1 MFTQMGKRKYDLKK
15 RAQQQEQT
23 RQRIVE
29 AAMAL
34 HEELGPRG
42 TTISAV
48 AERAGVQ
55 RLTVYRHFADDTAL
69 FQACSMHWLA
79 LNPLPDMSDW
89 SDQGEPEGRTR
100 TALQALFRYYRKTE
114 AMWTRVYQDLEKT
127 PSLQEQVA
135 KVEDYRVGIRNDL
148 LRVWKPRDN
157 QQRDVRVT
165 LDHCLQFATWQSL
178 KEQGVSDKAMASLMM
193 RWISAVME

>member
-29 AAMAL
+29 AATEL
-34 HEELGPRG
+34 HQELGPRS

-55 RLTVYRHFADDTAL
+55 RLTVYRHFENETAL
-69 FQACSMHWLA
+69 FQACLSHWLE
-79 LNPLPDMSDW
+79 LNPPPDPHDW
-89 SDQGEPEGRTR
+89 SEVSSPEEHTR
-100 TALQALFRYYRKTE
+100 VALQAMFRYYRKTE
-114 AMWTRVYQDLEKT
+114 AMWTRVYQDLEET
-127 PSLQEQVA
+127 PALQEQMAGVA
-135 KVEDYRVGIRNDL
+135 EYLLQVRNDL
-148 LRVWKPRDN
+148 LRAWKPQGSQR
-157 QQRDVRVT
+157 RDVRVT
-165 LDHCLQFATWQSL
+165 LDHCLRFATWQSL
-178 KEQGVSDKAMASLMM
+178 KEQGFSDKAMAALTM

>member
-1 MFTQMGKRKYDLKK
+1 
-15 RAQQQEQT
+15 
-23 RQRIVE
+23 
-29 AAMAL
+29 
-34 HEELGPRG
+34 
-42 TTISAV
+42 
-48 AERAGVQ
+48 
-55 RLTVYRHFADDTAL
+55 
-69 FQACSMHWLA
+69 MHWLA

-127 PSLQEQVA
+127 PSLQEQMA

-178 KEQGVSDKAMASLMM
+178 KELGVSDKAMALLMM